1 MNSNF
6 SEASTYEAP
15 SLTQDEIK
23 KAQAGFITKVYSW
36 MTLALVITG
45 LVAIVTASTP
55 SLLNAV
61 LGNKIIFFGLI
72 IGEFALVAY
81 LTTAIKNMSA
91 STAIALF
98 IAYASFNGL
107 TLSFIFLAY
116 TAGSIAS
123 TFFVTAATFA
133 AMSAYGYFTKQ
144 DLTKIGNLCFMAL
157 IGLVIASIVNLFFQN
172 EMLYWIVT
180 YAGVLIFVG
189 LTAWDT
195 QKLKK
200 IAVEGNEN
208 SETGQKLSI
217 IGALTLYL
225 DFINLFLFLL
235 RILGNRR

>member
-1 MNSNF
+1 MNSNL
-6 SEASTYEAP
+6 SEASNYEAH

-23 KAQAGFITKVYSW
+23 KAQAGFFTKVYSW
-36 MTLALVITG
+36 MTLALLITG
-45 LVAIVTASTP
+45 LVAIITASTP

-81 LTTAIKNMSA
+81 LSSAIKNMSA

-123 TFFVTAATFA
+123 TFFVTAGTFG
-133 AMSAYGYFTKQ
+133 AMSAYGYYTKK

-195 QKLKK
+195 QKLKR
-200 IAVEGNEN
+200 IAIEGNEN

-235 RILGNRR
+235 RILGNRK

>member
-1 MNSNF
+1 
-6 SEASTYEAP
+6 
-15 SLTQDEIK
+15 
-23 KAQAGFITKVYSW
+23 
-36 MTLALVITG
+36 
-45 LVAIVTASTP
+45 
-55 SLLNAV
+55 
-61 LGNKIIFFGLI
+61 
-72 IGEFALVAY
+72 
-81 LTTAIKNMSA
+81 
-91 STAIALF
+91 
-98 IAYASFNGL
+98 
-107 TLSFIFLAY
+107 
-116 TAGSIAS
+116 
-123 TFFVTAATFA
+123 
-133 AMSAYGYFTKQ
+133 MSAYGYFTKQ

-195 QKLKK
+195 QKLKR